1 MPNVITGILL
11 SRREKRREVRAGDVM
26 KEAEG
31 TTMRLLVLKMEEGHV
46 PRNASSSKARRVKE
60 MDSLLEPPGRMKPRF

>member
-11 SRREKRREVRAGDVM
+11 SRREKRREVRADVM

-31 TTMRLLVLKMEEGHV
+31 RTTRLLVLKMGEGHV

>member
-11 SRREKRREVRAGDVM
+11 SRREKRREVRADVM

-31 TTMRLLVLKMEEGHV
+31 RTTRLLVLKMGEGHV
-46 PRNASSSKARRVKE
+46 PRNASTSKARRVKE

>member
-11 SRREKRREVRAGDVM
+11 SRREKRREVRADVM

-31 TTMRLLVLKMEEGHV
+31 RTTPLLVLKMGEGHV